1 MHILK
6 KSLVALLVTA
16 PLLTL
21 AAEPAPPPP
30 PGGQPMG
37 LAMHPDRGKRCE
49 NMKSHGD
56 KEGRG
61 QKCGGHGMMI
71 PKLPPGNEKQ
81 QLLMQAE
88 IQQKVAEIITKS
100 AQQLP

>member
-1 MHILK
+1 MHILT
-6 KSLVALLVTA
+6 KSLVALLATA

-30 PGGQPMG
+30 AGQPMG
-37 LAMHPDRGKRCE
+37 LAMHHDRGKRCE
-49 NMKSHGD
+49 DMKGPGD

-61 QKCGGHGMMI
+61 QKCGGHGMMF
-71 PKLPPGNEKQ
+71 PTLPPGNEKQ

-88 IQQKVAEIITKS
+88 IQQKVAEIITKY

>member
-6 KSLVALLVTA
+6 KSLVALLATA

-21 AAEPAPPPP
+21 AAEPAPPPA
-30 PGGQPMG
+30 GQSMG
-37 LAMHPDRGKRCE
+37 MAMHHDRGKRCE
-49 NMKSHGD
+49 DMKGHGP
-56 KEGRG
+56 
-61 QKCGGHGMMI
+61 QFGGHGMMF
-71 PKLPPGNEKQ
+71 PTLPPGNEKQ

-88 IQQKVAEIITKS
+88 IQQKVAEIITKY

>member
-21 AAEPAPPPP
+21 AAETAPP
-30 PGGQPMG
+30 PGGQSMG
-37 LAMHPDRGKRCE
+37 LAKPQDRGKRCE
-49 NMKSHGD
+49 NMKGHSG

-61 QKCGGHGMMI
+61 PKCGGQGMMI
-71 PKLPPGNEKQ
+71 PTLPPGNEKQ

-88 IQQKVAEIITKS
+88 IQQKVAEIIAKY

>member
-30 PGGQPMG
+30 PAGQSMG
-37 LAMHPDRGKRCE
+37 MAMHHDRGKRCE
-49 NMKSHGD
+49 NMKGHGD
-56 KEGRG
+56 KEGHG

-71 PKLPPGNEKQ
+71 PTLPPGNEKQ

-88 IQQKVAEIITKS
+88 IQQKVAEIITKY

>member
-30 PGGQPMG
+30 PAGQPMG
-37 LAMHPDRGKRCE
+37 LAMHHDRGKRCE
-49 NMKSHGD
+49 DMKGHGP
-56 KEGRG
+56 
-61 QKCGGHGMMI
+61 QSGGHGMMF
-71 PKLPPGNEKQ
+71 PTLPPGNEKQ

-88 IQQKVAEIITKS
+88 IQQIVAEIITKY

>member
-16 PLLTL
+16 PLLAL
-21 AAEPAPPPP
+21 AAEPPPPP
-30 PGGQPMG
+30 PGQPMG
-37 LAMHPDRGKRCE
+37 MAMHHDRGKRCE
-49 NMKSHGD
+49 DMKGHGP
-56 KEGRG
+56 
-61 QKCGGHGMMI
+61 QFGGHSVMI
-71 PKLPPGNEKQ
+71 PTLPPGNEKQ

-88 IQQKVAEIITKS
+88 IQQKVAEIITKY

>member
-30 PGGQPMG
+30 DGQSMG
-37 LAMHPDRGKRCE
+37 LAKHQDRGKRCE
-49 NMKSHGD
+49 NMKGYGD

-61 QKCGGHGMMI
+61 QKCGGKGIMV
-71 PKLPPGNEKQ
+71 PTLPPGNEKQ

-88 IQQKVAEIITKS
+88 IQQKVAESIAKY